1 MMTRSKHWTFSEG
14 YKMNNEAKLTK
25 FVRAS
30 GCAAKLSPGSLENV
44 TCHLKSFHKDLL
56 VGFEGNEDAGVY
68 RINESLAMVQTVD
81 FITPVVD
88 DPFIYGQIA
97 AANSLSDVFAM
108 GGDAKTALNLVGFDG
123 KNHPTEVLTEIL
135 RGGQSKAQ
143 ECGAVIVGGHTIE
156 TPEMLYG
163 LSCTGFV
170 HPNRILRNNT
180 AHMGDLIV
188 LTKPLGLGILITAI
202 KADLLD
208 EPTVMKVA
216 ETMRTLNYKASL
228 IAREFDAHACTDV
241 TGFGFLGHLAEMSGG
256 VKTIEVDASAIP
268 YFPEALPMASMG
280 IIPSGSYANKEYL
293 ESKVHFK
300 RDVGADLEM
309 ILFDAQTSGGLLI
322 AAAPENAKKIAERCL
337 NEGIPAVIV
346 AHVVAKIDS
355 DIVIL

>member
-1 MMTRSKHWTFSEG
+1 
-14 YKMNNEAKLTK
+14 MNNSAKLTK

-68 RINESLAMVQTVD
+68 RISDDLAMVQTVD

-88 DPFIYGQIA
+88 DPFVYGQIA

-123 KNHPTEVLTEIL
+123 KNHATEVLTEIL
-135 RGGQSKAQ
+135 RGGMDKAK

-156 TPEMLYG
+156 TPEMIYG

-170 HPNRILRNNT
+170 HPDKILRNNT
-180 AHMGDLIV
+180 VQEGDLIV
-188 LTKPLGLGILITAI
+188 LTKPLGLGILTTAI
-202 KADLLD
+202 KADLLED
-208 EPTVMKVA
+208 ATIMKVA
-216 ETMRTLNYKASL
+216 EMMRTLNYKSSL
-228 IAREFDAHACTDV
+228 IAREFNAHACTDV
-241 TGFGFLGHLAEMSGG
+241 TGFGFLGHLREMSAGI
-256 VKTIEVDASAIP
+256 KTIDVEASAVP
-268 YFPEALPMASMG
+268 FFPEALEMAAMG
-280 IIPSGSYANKEYL
+280 IIPAGSYANKEYL

-300 RDVGADLEM
+300 RNIGADLEM

-322 AAAPENAKKIAERCL
+322 CASAKDAQQIVERCL

-346 AHVVAKIDS
+346 ASVRAKADT
-355 DIVIL
+355 DITVG

>member
-1 MMTRSKHWTFSEG
+1 
-14 YKMNNEAKLTK
+14 MNNEAKLTK

-44 TCHLKSFHKDLL
+44 ICHLKSFHKDLL

-68 RINESLAMVQTVD
+68 RINDTLAMVQTVD

-88 DPFIYGQIA
+88 DPYVYGQIA

-135 RGGQSKAQ
+135 RGGMSKVQ
-143 ECGAVIVGGHTIE
+143 ECGAVIAGGHTIE
-156 TPEMLYG
+156 TPEMIYG

-170 HPNRILRNNT
+170 HPDKILRNNT
-180 AHMGDLIV
+180 VQEGDVIV

-208 EPTVMKVA
+208 NATILNVA
-216 ETMRTLNYKASL
+216 ETMKTLNYKASL
-228 IAREFDAHACTDV
+228 IAREFNAHACTDV
-241 TGFGFLGHLAEMSGG
+241 TGFGFLGHLREMCGG
-256 VKTIEVDASAIP
+256 VKTIEVNSLSVP
-268 YFPEALPMASMG
+268 FFPEALSMAAMG

-293 ESKVHFK
+293 QPHVHFK
-300 RDVGADLEM
+300 NSINADLEM

-322 AAAPENAKKIAERCL
+322 ALGAENVHKMVERCH
-337 NEGIPAVIV
+337 NEGIPAAIV
-346 AHVVAKIDS
+346 AHVVSKAHK
-355 DIVIL
+355 DIIVL

>member
-1 MMTRSKHWTFSEG
+1 
-14 YKMNNEAKLTK
+14 MNNSAKLTK

-68 RINESLAMVQTVD
+68 RINNDLAMVQTVD

-170 HPNRILRNNT
+170 HPDKILRNNT
-180 AHMGDLIV
+180 VQEGDLIV

-208 EPTVMKVA
+208 EPTVLKVA

-241 TGFGFLGHLAEMSGG
+241 TGFGFLGHLAEMGG
-256 VKTIEVDASAIP
+256 GAKTIEVDANAIP
-268 YFPEALPMASMG
+268 FFPEALPMASMG
-280 IIPSGSYANKEYL
+280 IIPAGSYANKEYL

-300 RDVGADLEM
+300 RRIGADMEM

-322 AAAPENAKKIAERCL
+322 AATPENAQKITERCL
-337 NEGIPAVIV
+337 NEGIPASLV
-346 AHVVAKIDS
+346 AQVVAKTDT
-355 DIVIL
+355 DIIVG